1 MKQILILK
9 EERPVKKAFKNV
21 VNLWDFELDTKILG
35 FWLPLNV
42 SPA

>member
-9 EERPVKKAFKNV
+9 EERPVKKSPKNS
-21 VNLWDFELDTKILG
+21 VNLWDFELDAEIPG
-35 FWLPLNV
+35 FWLPLTV